1 MENLQISVV
10 IPLYNHENYIEEAIR
25 SVLDQQIDRI
35 EIIII
40 DDGSLDRSPDIVSAI
55 RDRRIRFYSQENKG
69 AHDAIN
75 RGIRLAE
82 GKYIAILNSDD
93 LYYPDRLAICL
104 DYLENEKSVD
114 ALCTKVEAIDASGNH
129 LYYFQTRPS
138 CTNNDLRSHPD
149 QLIALDL
156 LGVNVTTTT
165 SNLVCRKEVF
175 DQVGMFRSFRYCHDL
190 DWLLRCV
197 TQKHVRIFPEPLLR
211 YRFHGANTIMEN
223 SAMVCFEV
231 GLVLTDFFV
240 AHREGCLPQDMNS
253 SWKMTEI
260 YRSLQFA
267 GIDRMLS
274 VLGITVRKNKEWY
287 ELMTK
292 LLNEENDPFRVACL
306 ESIQASLQD
315 DKERDFLRREHARL
329 SQELKS
335 VKETNELLQRSISCR
350 IGRLMTWP
358 ARCFFQG
365 FRKNSL

>member
-1 MENLQISVV
+1 MENLKISVV
-10 IPLYNHENYIEEAIR
+10 IPLYNHENYIEKAIR

-40 DDGSLDRSPDIVSAI
+40 DDGSLDHSPDIVSAI
-55 RDRRIRFYSQENKG
+55 QDRRIRFYSQENKG

-129 LYYFQTRPS
+129 LYYFQTIPS
-138 CTNNDLRSHPD
+138 CANNDLKSHPD

-197 TQKHVRIFPEPLLR
+197 TQKHVRVFPEPLLK
-211 YRFHGANTIMEN
+211 YRFHSANTIMEN

-240 AHREGCLPQDMNS
+240 AHREGYFPQSFLHSCGM
-253 SWKMTEI
+253 I
-260 YRSLQFA
+260 HIFQSLQFT
-267 GIDRMLS
+267 GIDRMLF
-274 VLGITVRKNKEWY
+274 VLENTVRNRDEWF
-287 ELMTK
+287 EVMTK
-292 LLNEENDPFRVACL
+292 LLAEPEHPFRIACL
-306 ESIQASLQD
+306 EHINSCLSADEERTSLQ
-315 DKERDFLRREHARL
+315 RENMLLH
-329 SQELKS
+329 EEVES
-335 VKETNELLQRSISCR
+335 VKETNELLQRSISYR

-358 ARCFFQG
+358 ARCFFQC